1 MRYDLINHNKTSRY
15 LKYAIGEIIL
25 VVVGILIA
33 LQINNW
39 NSNRLLRLQEQ
50 LVLKELNKEF
60 KANKLLLDSVIF
72 YHKRSFKS
80 AEYVRQQIP
89 IKVEEVNLDS
99 LSYNLYYMGWIYT
112 FDPYT
117 GVTNNVLNN
126 SSLELISNDSLRQL
140 LVGWKDILED
150 YQEEEIK
157 AINNYQN
164 HLKPFEKKHFFFS
177 YNPTEWLNYPKVDL
191 KILESLEFDNYIM
204 DRHNDINEILNN
216 SAGEI
221 DMVISNINKIIELT
235 ETD

>member
-1 MRYDLINHNKTSRY
+1 MTNNQTGRY

-39 NSNRLLRLQEQ
+39 NSNRLLRLQEL

-140 LVGWKDILED
+140 LVSWKDILED

-191 KILESLEFDNYIM
+191 TILESLEFDNYIM